1 MRTIL
6 DRLAGLAA
14 VACLAALASAPVYA
28 MTVEEAYQEM
38 QHRHASLDPTS
49 RGFTREEAAYL
60 SRLFELVDLAIVEK
74 MQAWTWFRSEG
85 RKGKAVQEY
94 RGRVDSLVAILDG
107 LPAPDRLREV
117 QRLLV
122 NAIRDQRAFFETWNE
137 ALSVG
142 AAGKD
147 NRDVYRSRGTYLKSS
162 SRKLHQVYGQLM
174 TLFPDAGQQNFDAF
188 YAHLGSLVLLWELFR
203 GDPRRPPAP
212 APGAAVSGPP
222 PRGL

>member
-14 VACLAALASAPVYA
+14 VACLAALASASASA

-74 MQAWTWFRSEG
+74 MQAWIWFQSEG

-122 NAIRDQRAFFETWNE
+122 EAIRDQRAFFETWNE
-137 ALSVG
+137 ALTVG

-147 NRDVYRSRGTYLKSS
+147 NRRRVGEDLNAVTEHGLA
-162 SRKLHQVYGQLM
+162 LQVQGVDGGK
-174 TLFPDAGQQNFDAF
+174 P
-188 YAHLGSLVLLWELFR
+188 
-203 GDPRRPPAP
+203 
-212 APGAAVSGPP
+212 
-222 PRGL
+222 

>member
-14 VACLAALASAPVYA
+14 VACLAALASASASA

-74 MQAWTWFRSEG
+74 MQAWIWFQSEG

-122 NAIRDQRAFFETWNE
+122 EAIRDQRAFFETWNE
-137 ALSVG
+137 ALTVG

-147 NRDVYRSRGTYLKSS
+147 NREVYRSRGLYLKSS
-162 SRKLHQVYGQLM
+162 SQKLHQVYGQLM
-174 TLFPDAGQQNFDAF
+174 SLFPDAGQQNFDAF
-188 YAHLGSLVLLWELFR
+188 YDHLCVLDLL
-203 GDPRRPPAP
+203 
-212 APGAAVSGPP
+212 
-222 PRGL
+222 

>member
-1 MRTIL
+1 MRTPI
-6 DRLAGLAA
+6 DRTARLAA
-14 VACLAALASAPVYA
+14 VLCMAALATTSVPA

-49 RGFTREEAAYL
+49 RGFSREEAAYL

-74 MQAWTWFRSEG
+74 MQAWTWFQSEG
-85 RKGKAVQEY
+85 RKGKSVQDY
-94 RGRVDSLVAILDG
+94 RVRVDSLITILDG

-122 NAIRDQRAFFETWNE
+122 DAIRDQRTFFETWNE
-137 ALSVG
+137 ALTVS

-147 NRDVYRSRGTYLKSS
+147 NREVYRSRGLSLKSS
-162 SRKLHQVYGQLM
+162 SQKLHQAYGQLM

-188 YAHLGSLVLLWELFR
+188 YDHLCVLDLL
-203 GDPRRPPAP
+203 
-212 APGAAVSGPP
+212 
-222 PRGL
+222 

>member
-1 MRTIL
+1 MRISIE
-6 DRLAGLAA
+6 RLAGILAA
-14 VACLAALASAPVYA
+14 ACAAVLVSTSLPA

-74 MQAWTWFRSEG
+74 MQAWTWFQSEG

-122 NAIRDQRAFFETWNE
+122 EAIRDQRAFFETWNE
-137 ALSVG
+137 ALTVG

-147 NRDVYRSRGTYLKSS
+147 NREVYRSRGLYLKSS
-162 SRKLHQVYGQLM
+162 SQKLHQVYGQLM
-174 TLFPDAGQQNFDAF
+174 SLFPDAGQQNFDAF
-188 YAHLGSLVLLWELFR
+188 YDHMCVLDLL
-203 GDPRRPPAP
+203 
-212 APGAAVSGPP
+212 
-222 PRGL
+222 

>member
-1 MRTIL
+1 MRRPMRTIL
-6 DRLAGLAA
+6 DRLAGLAVA
-14 VACLAALASAPVYA
+14 ACLATLAPVPASAV
-28 MTVEEAYQEM
+28 TVEEAYQEM

-74 MQAWTWFRSEG
+74 MQAWTWFQSEG
-85 RKGKAVQEY
+85 RRGKSVQEY
-94 RGRVDSLVAILDG
+94 RDRVDSLIAILDG
-107 LPAPDRLREV
+107 LPAPERLREV

-122 NAIRDQRAFFETWNE
+122 DAIRDQRAYFETWNQ
-137 ALSVG
+137 AVSVG

-162 SRKLHQVYGQLM
+162 RRKLHQVYGHLM

-188 YAHLGSLVLLWELFR
+188 YDHLCVLDLL
-203 GDPRRPPAP
+203 
-212 APGAAVSGPP
+212 
-222 PRGL
+222 